1 MHIQQCGYVDMFESA
16 TRTHQK
22 LSHTIV
28 ALYVITLLILGV
40 GAAFALHQNWQI
52 RLEASHNN
60 LMRSANMGNL
70 LVETALQNASKNLH
84 ATQAQIRAA
93 SQRGW
98 VSNAHIHRTLKA
110 AQRDFDA
117 NNARPKLNL
126 LIHVNAV
133 GLAYARSDVLLTRPM
148 DMAAHFFY
156 TDLRDHPTKQKTVGP
171 LLKAHTAG
179 AWVFHIAVP
188 MRDAQGAFAGVLVQQ
203 LFVKD
208 IASDLAKYSDLRSF
222 EQMLTHYPGSAASFF
237 YPAPKDDT
245 SNWLRT
251 HTRKENLLIGFSQS
265 PQLALTTYAAIPM
278 QRVLYEFIQDN
289 MYFFAYVVA
298 GFVFITAVFLYLLH
312 LSKQLMLA
320 QISSRNDP
328 LTHLNNRRALDE
340 QLPHLM
346 RESMREQTP
355 VTVLFIDIDNF
366 RLFNE
371 HYGHESGDVALLA
384 VATALASVCQ
394 RPLDFICRWGGE
406 EFVAVLPNTNTIA
419 AQKISQ
425 DMLNATRALKLHVP
439 HHTAP
444 RITVSIG
451 YVTRTI
457 KASTLELDL
466 VGMADLAMLQAK
478 EQGRNQ
484 SVMAAASTHS
494 PQQRITCSSA

>member
-1 MHIQQCGYVDMFESA
+1 MFESA

-22 LSHTIV
+22 LSRTIV
-28 ALYVITLLILGV
+28 ALYVITLLVV
-40 GAAFALHQNWQI
+40 GAGTAFAVYQNWQI
-52 RLEASHNN
+52 RLQVSHSN
-60 LMRSANMGNL
+60 LMRSAHMGNL
-70 LVETALQNASKNLH
+70 LVETALQNAAKNLH
-84 ATQAQIRAA
+84 TTQAQIQTA

-98 VSNAHIHRTLKA
+98 VSPAYIHRTLKA
-110 AQRDFDA
+110 AQQDV
-117 NNARPKLNL
+117 NL
-126 LIHVNAV
+126 LIHVNAA
-133 GLAYARSDVLLTRPM
+133 GLAYARSDVLLTRPI
-148 DMAAHFFY
+148 DMTTNFFY
-156 TDLRDHPTKQKTVGP
+156 TDLRDNPSKQKTVGP

-188 MRDAQGAFAGVLVQQ
+188 IHDAHGAFAGVLVQQ
-203 LFVKD
+203 LLAKD

-237 YPAPKDDT
+237 YPAPKDDA

-251 HTRKENLLIGFSQS
+251 STRKEPLLIGFSES

-278 QRVLYEFIQDN
+278 NRVQREFIQDN
-289 MYFFAYVVA
+289 LYFFTYVLA
-298 GFVFITAVFLYLLH
+298 GFVFITAVFIYLRH

-346 RESMREQTP
+346 RESMRERTP
-355 VTVLFIDIDNF
+355 VTVLFIDIDHF

-384 VATALASVCQ
+384 VASALARVCQ

-406 EFVAVLPNTNTIA
+406 EFVAVLPNTDTDAAKKIA
-419 AQKISQ
+419 Q
-425 DMLNATRALKLHVP
+425 DMLNATRALKVHVP
-439 HHTAP
+439 HDKPP

-457 KASTLELDL
+457 NASTLDDDL
-466 VGMADLAMLQAK
+466 VGIADLAMLQAK
-478 EQGRNQ
+478 EQGRDQ
-484 SVMAAASTHS
+484 SVMAAPVHCTN
-494 PQQRITCSSA
+494 PRITCSSAEV